1 MVALCIIV
9 GVLICLS
16 VWTVFSELNKN
27 DENEK
32 IFRDFFRFFRK
43 IDLDLDDI
51 ALTFKQFLA
60 FYNVSSSNW
69 QECEYFNI
77 WFIYTD
83 NNNTEKFHIRF
94 KTYGDQMKYRL
105 WRRNKRKRKE
115 TLHKVR
121 ETNRFIESIRQQ
133 SILVEQEAKEK
144 ARQLRERIVSE
155 LGERE

>member
-1 MVALCIIV
+1 MVVCCILV
-9 GVLICLS
+9 AVLGGFLI
-16 VWTVFSELNKN
+16 WIIFSALNKD

-43 IDLDLDDI
+43 IDLDSDDI

-60 FYNVSSSNW
+60 FYNVSSSSW

-77 WFIYTD
+77 WFIYR
-83 NNNTEKFHIRF
+83 NNNNMEKFHIKF

-105 WRRNKRKRKE
+105 WRRDKRKHE
-115 TLHKVR
+115 EALHKVR

-133 SILVEQEAKEK
+133 SIHAEQEAREE
-144 ARQLRERIVSE
+144 AQQLRERIISE
-155 LGERE
+155 LEEK

>member
-1 MVALCIIV
+1 MVVCCILV
-9 GVLICLS
+9 AVLGGFLI
-16 VWTVFSELNKN
+16 WIIFSALNKD

-60 FYNVSSSNW
+60 FYNVSSSSW

-77 WFIYTD
+77 WFIYR
-83 NNNTEKFHIRF
+83 NNNNMEKFHIKF

-105 WRRNKRKRKE
+105 WRRDKRKHE
-115 TLHKVR
+115 EALHKVR

-133 SILVEQEAKEK
+133 SIYAEQEAREE
-144 ARQLRERIVSE
+144 AQQLRERIISE
-155 LGERE
+155 LEEK

>member
-51 ALTFKQFLA
+51 ALTFNQFLA

-83 NNNTEKFHIRF
+83 NNNTEKFYIKF

-105 WRRNKRKRKE
+105 WRRNKRKRE
-115 TLHKVR
+115 EILHKIR

-133 SILVEQEAKEK
+133 SIRVEQEAKEE
-144 ARQLRERIVSE
+144 ARQLRERIVRE
-155 LGERE
+155 LEERQ

>member
-1 MVALCIIV
+1 MVVLCIIV
-9 GVLICLS
+9 GVLICFLI
-16 VWTVFSELNKN
+16 WIIFSALNKD

-43 IDLDLDDI
+43 IELDLDDI
-51 ALTFKQFLA
+51 ALTFDQFLA

-77 WFIYTD
+77 WFIYTN
-83 NNNTEKFHIRF
+83 NNNTEKFYIRF

-105 WRRNKRKRKE
+105 WRRNKRKREE

-133 SILVEQEAKEK
+133 SICAEQEAKEE
-144 ARQLRERIVSE
+144 ARKLRDRIVSE
-155 LGERE
+155 LEERQ

>member
-1 MVALCIIV
+1 MVVLYIIV

-16 VWTVFSELNKN
+16 IWAFFSALNKD

-51 ALTFKQFLA
+51 ALTFEQFLA

-77 WFIYTD
+77 WFIYTN
-83 NNNTEKFHIRF
+83 NNNTEKFYIRF

-105 WRRNKRKRKE
+105 WRRNKRKREE

-133 SILVEQEAKEK
+133 SIRVEQEAKEE

-155 LGERE
+155 LEER

>member
-1 MVALCIIV
+1 MLVGFSTLTWII
-9 GVLICLS
+9 
-16 VWTVFSELNKN
+16 FSSLNKD

-43 IDLDLDDI
+43 IELDLDDI
-51 ALTFKQFLA
+51 ALTFNQFLA

-77 WFIYTD
+77 WFIYTN
-83 NNNTEKFHIRF
+83 NNNTEKFYIRF

-105 WRRNKRKRKE
+105 WRRNKRKREE

-121 ETNRFIESIRQQ
+121 ETNRFIENIRQQ
-133 SILVEQEAKEK
+133 SIRAEQEAKEE
-144 ARQLRERIVSE
+144 ARKLRERIVSE
-155 LGERE
+155 LGEIQ

>member
-1 MVALCIIV
+1 MVVLCIIV
-9 GVLICLS
+9 GVLICFLI
-16 VWTVFSELNKN
+16 WIIFSALNKD

-51 ALTFKQFLA
+51 ALTFTQFLA

-69 QECEYFNI
+69 KECEYFNI
-77 WFIYTD
+77 WFIYTN
-83 NNNTEKFHIRF
+83 NNNTEKFYIKF

-105 WRRNKRKRKE
+105 WRRNKRKREE

-133 SILVEQEAKEK
+133 SIRAEQEAKEE

-155 LGERE
+155 LEERQ

>member
-1 MVALCIIV
+1 MFIYL
-9 GVLICLS
+9 GF
-16 VWTVFSELNKN
+16 FSALNKD

-51 ALTFKQFLA
+51 ALTFEQFLA

-77 WFIYTD
+77 WFIYTN
-83 NNNTEKFHIRF
+83 NNNTEKFYIRF

-105 WRRNKRKRKE
+105 WRRNKRKREE

-133 SILVEQEAKEK
+133 SIRVEQEAKEE

-155 LGERE
+155 LEERQ

>member
-51 ALTFKQFLA
+51 ALTFNQFLA

-83 NNNTEKFHIRF
+83 NNNTEKFYIRF

-105 WRRNKRKRKE
+105 WRRNKRKREE

-133 SILVEQEAKEK
+133 SIRVEQEAKEE
-144 ARQLRERIVSE
+144 ARQLRERIVRE
-155 LGERE
+155 LEERQ